1 MSKLRG
7 RKKKNVL
14 IGPKYNVAAWEHFGS
29 TKKLKGGFD
38 VDGKEVEGTLKLFGT
53 RKKKKNVKN
62 WKFKFKEKGKL
73 FYKPL
78 TRDSA

>member
-7 RKKKNVL
+7 RKKKNQQ

-29 TKKLKGGFD
+29 TKKLKGGFE
-38 VDGKEVEGTLKLFGT
+38 VDEKEVEGTLKLKGT
-53 RKKKKNVKN
+53 RKKTNRKM
-62 WKFKFKEKGKL
+62 KFKFKEKGKL
-73 FYKPL
+73 LYKPL